1 MNMTFN
7 IDIDDEYKP
16 LLNDLVKMFIILII
30 VNILMYVSDS
40 GSNKLLGESYVKLM
54 IFILLGI
61 STYWLVIQKLLHF
74 K

>member
-30 VNILMYVSDS
+30 VNILMYASDS
-40 GSNKLLGESYVKLM
+40 SSNKLLGESYVKLM

>member
-30 VNILMYVSDS
+30 VNILMYASDS